1 MGVLIGCGF
10 WLLVIVDSF
19 FLEFGFWFVCCG
31 FDFAVWIVV
40 LLLGFQIVILV
51 SGVVLRI
58 WVLFGFWSFAFSGLL
73 DVRFALNVG
82 LKLRL
87 VLVWCRCLSFSGFR
101 FRYLMLVLL

>member
-31 FDFAVWIVV
+31 FDFAVCLVV

-73 DVRFALNVG
+73 DVRFCVERWVEIKVG
-82 LKLRL
+82 
-87 VLVWCRCLSFSGFR
+87 VGMV
-101 FRYLMLVLL
+101 